1 MVKKRLKSVLIL
13 IILGVA
19 LNSFQNR
26 NVDFISSIE
35 APELRELETN
45 NRPILGRVFVCIQ

>member
-1 MVKKRLKSVLIL
+1 MVKKRLKLVLIL

-35 APELRELETN
+35 APELIDVGEGKATIGFFLN
-45 NRPILGRVFVCIQ
+45 QLY